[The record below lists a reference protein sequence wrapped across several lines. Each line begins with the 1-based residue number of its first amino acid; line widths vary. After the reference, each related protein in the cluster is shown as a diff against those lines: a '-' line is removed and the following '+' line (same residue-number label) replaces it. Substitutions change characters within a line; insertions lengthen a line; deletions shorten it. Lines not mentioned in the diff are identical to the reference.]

1 MRFSKV
7 IIQSRIWSKE
17 LQFGAREGFLVV
29 LVGGDQNGG
38 LELWRL
44 ELELEGQGRKRPR
57 ALEEKLGDKGGRG
70 EE

>member
-1 MRFSKV
+1 M
-7 IIQSRIWSKE
+7 
-17 LQFGAREGFLVV
+17 V